1 MTLTFIIEV
10 REFFYR
16 RHPMSKTEFLALF
29 NELEITLQKVLNSK
43 ETMFILLEQ
52 AKAQSRINP
61 VSVHWDLLYAARQL
75 RNLLTHQTT
84 TDIPEIAE
92 PSTYLIETLKRI
104 ITQYKSPVSI
114 MEYLKSQKAETI
126 VTFKVG
132 EALQAVLSVIKEKH
146 YSQFPVFDDQQYV
159 GLISENGIT
168 NWLAERVSDE
178 QMLSRDLSTVT
189 IDEVLK
195 LEEKNH
201 RVTKIYKENNLFQL
215 IELFEKSQSTVIL
228 VCKKQNL
235 EMDTPDDIVGILTNS
250 DISLIY
256 QLFDNDIHLS
266 DEV

>member
-1 MTLTFIIEV
+1 M
-10 REFFYR
+10 
-16 RHPMSKTEFLALF
+16 
-29 NELEITLQKVLNSK
+29 EITLQKVLDSK

-104 ITQYKSPVSI
+104 VTQYKSPVSI
-114 MEYLKSQKAETI
+114 MEYLKAQKDETI
-126 VTFKVG
+126 ITFKVG
-132 EALQAVLSVIKEKH
+132 ESLQRVFTVIKEKH
-146 YSQFPVFDDQQYV
+146 YSQFPVFDDHEYI

-168 NWLAERVSDE
+168 NWLAEKVSDE
-178 QMLSRDLSTVT
+178 SMMSEDLVAVK

-215 IELFEKSQSTVIL
+215 IELFEKSQSTVIF
-228 VCKKQNL
+228 VCEKQNL

-256 QLFDNDIHLS
+256 QLFDNDIHLL
-266 DEV
+266 DEE

>member
-1 MTLTFIIEV
+1 
-10 REFFYR
+10 
-16 RHPMSKTEFLALF
+16 MSKNEFLALF
-29 NELEITLQKVLNSK
+29 NELEITLQKVLDSK

-61 VSVHWDLLYAARQL
+61 VTVHWDLLYAARQL

-104 ITQYKSPVSI
+104 VTQYKSPVSI
-114 MEYLKSQKAETI
+114 MEYLKAQKDETI
-126 VTFKVG
+126 ITFKVG
-132 EALQAVLSVIKEKH
+132 ESLQRVFTVIKEKH
-146 YSQFPVFDDQQYV
+146 YSQFPVFDDHEYI

-168 NWLAERVSDE
+168 NWLAEKVSDE
-178 QMLSRDLSTVT
+178 SMMSEDLVAVK

-228 VCKKQNL
+228 VCEKQNL

-266 DEV
+266 DEE

>member
-1 MTLTFIIEV
+1 M
-10 REFFYR
+10 
-16 RHPMSKTEFLALF
+16 
-29 NELEITLQKVLNSK
+29 EITLQKVLDSK

-75 RNLLTHQTT
+75 HNLLTHQTT

-104 ITQYKSPVSI
+104 VTQYKSPVSI
-114 MEYLKSQKAETI
+114 MEYLKAQKDETI
-126 VTFKVG
+126 ITFKVG
-132 EALQAVLSVIKEKH
+132 ESLQRVFTVIKEKH
-146 YSQFPVFDDQQYV
+146 YSQFPVFDDHEYI

-168 NWLAERVSDE
+168 NWLAEKVSDE
-178 QMLSRDLSTVT
+178 SMMSEDLVAVK

-228 VCKKQNL
+228 VCEKQNL

-256 QLFDNDIHLS
+256 QLFDNDIHLL
-266 DEV
+266 DEE

>member
-1 MTLTFIIEV
+1 
-10 REFFYR
+10 
-16 RHPMSKTEFLALF
+16 MSKNEFLALF
-29 NELEITLQKVLNSK
+29 NELEITLQKVLDSK

-114 MEYLKSQKAETI
+114 MEYLKAQKDETI
-126 VTFKVG
+126 ITFKVG
-132 EALQAVLSVIKEKH
+132 ESLQRVLTVIKEKH
-146 YSQFPVFDDQQYV
+146 YSQFPVFDDHEYI

-168 NWLAERVSDE
+168 NWLAEKVSDE
-178 QMLSRDLSTVT
+178 SMMSEDLVAVK

-201 RVTKIYKENNLFQL
+201 RVTKIYKEN
-215 IELFEKSQSTVIL
+215 
-228 VCKKQNL
+228 
-235 EMDTPDDIVGILTNS
+235 
-250 DISLIY
+250 IY
-256 QLFDNDIHLS
+256 FN
-266 DEV
+266 

>member
-1 MTLTFIIEV
+1 
-10 REFFYR
+10 
-16 RHPMSKTEFLALF
+16 
-29 NELEITLQKVLNSK
+29 
-43 ETMFILLEQ
+43 MFILLEQ

-104 ITQYKSPVSI
+104 VTQYKSPVSI
-114 MEYLKSQKAETI
+114 MEYLKAQKDETI
-126 VTFKVG
+126 ITFKVG
-132 EALQAVLSVIKEKH
+132 ESLQRVFTVIKEKH
-146 YSQFPVFDDQQYV
+146 YSQFPVFDDHEYI

-168 NWLAERVSDE
+168 NWLAEKVSDE
-178 QMLSRDLSTVT
+178 SMMSEDLVAVK

-215 IELFEKSQSTVIL
+215 IELFEKSQSTVIF
-228 VCKKQNL
+228 VCEKQNL

-256 QLFDNDIHLS
+256 QLFDNDIHLL
-266 DEV
+266 DEE

>member
-1 MTLTFIIEV
+1 
-10 REFFYR
+10 
-16 RHPMSKTEFLALF
+16 MSKNEFLALF
-29 NELEITLQKVLNSK
+29 NELEITLQKVLDSK

-104 ITQYKSPVSI
+104 VTQYKSPVSI
-114 MEYLKSQKAETI
+114 MEYLKAQKDETI
-126 VTFKVG
+126 ITFKVG
-132 EALQAVLSVIKEKH
+132 ESLQRVFTVIKEKH
-146 YSQFPVFDDQQYV
+146 YSQFPVFDDHEYI

-168 NWLAERVSDE
+168 NWLAEKVSDE
-178 QMLSRDLSTVT
+178 SMMSEDLVAVK

-228 VCKKQNL
+228 VCEKQNL

-256 QLFDNDIHLS
+256 QLFDNDIHLL
-266 DEV
+266 DEE